1 MEAAI
6 NVQIPLV
13 FMRIII
19 GEMKGKMKKSYNK
32 TALLDGSYL
41 DELF

>member
-19 GEMKGKMKKSYNK
+19 GEMKGVTK
-32 TALLDGSYL
+32 LLCK
-41 DELF
+41 